1 MLQFNKSLATNT
13 NALYLDTVN
22 TDIGYYDNLIISYSQ
37 SYDNSNGTFIVN
49 AVSVPNVY
57 TNWLLIENQGLDVP
71 SYTGQYD
78 IQVFKVGDAGAAI
91 WGTVSDTWESVTDTW
106 KDITGGSLVA
116 LWNNWNDTWRDTTPT
131 WSGIQKSATST
142 ELIYNDRAWIS
153 GSNESSITT
162 YISANEN
169 GTYTTYNG

>member
-22 TDIGYYDNLIISYSQ
+22 TGSGYYDDLALVYSQ
-37 SYDNSNGTFIVN
+37 SYDQSNGQFILTATSTPTQYN
-49 AVSVPNVY
+49 
-57 TNWLLIENQGLDVP
+57 NWLIVQNAGILAPD
-71 SYTGQYD
+71 YTGQYD
-78 IQVFKVGDAGAAI
+78 VEIWTIAGVIDAI
-91 WGTVSDTWESVTDTW
+91 WNQTAIPWNSFDTTWENASLAA
-106 KDITGGSLVA
+106 GGLGDK
-116 LWNNWNDTWRDTTPT
+116 LY
-131 WSGIQKSATST
+131 
-142 ELIYNDRAWIS
+142 EDRAWVS